1 MELQLGTAAFNI
13 IALITILSLLFAQI
27 IVIAATNRPNVLDPA
42 ILRSGRFDRH
52 VAVHLP
58 DCQGR
63 EDILRLHAQRIRL
76 DSSADFRAIAEMTPQ
91 FSGADLKCL
100 INEAALLAVRSGSK
114 LVAQEHLVHA
124 ARKVKKSTQSG
135 GRHLGGASLY

>member
-1 MELQLGTAAFNI
+1 M
-13 IALITILSLLFAQI
+13 
-27 IVIAATNRPNVLDPA
+27 LDPA

-76 DSSADFRAIAEMTPQ
+76 DSSAVNFRAIAEMTPQ

-114 LVAQEHLVHA
+114 LVAQEHLVQA